1 MAVSQADLIRAHARK
16 RFVEVARRADQKT
29 VTIVAGEVGRDLGM
43 SNRMPNV
50 CQALRSRKFCDMAR
64 VELLEH
70 TGPEAGAS
78 TRFVYAIKPSVEDS
92 LYRSEVAPPARQP
105 AGVSADYGRPTT
117 RVGPAARRLTAPADR
132 SPALPTTALC
142 LVSCVAG
149 KLPHPAPAKELYT
162 SAWFQK
168 AREFVEARG
177 WPWFILSA
185 KYGLVAP
192 EAVIAPYEKTL
203 NTMGA
208 SERRDWAGRCLQA
221 LRPHLAGVKC
231 VVFLA
236 GMKYREYLASELPGL
251 GVDVHVP
258 MEGLPIGKQLA
269 WLDRHA
275 P

>member
-1 MAVSQADLIRAHARK
+1 MSDSDAGREWQLFIADMIS
-16 RFVEVARRADQKT
+16 F
-29 VTIVAGEVGRDLGM
+29 GERIL
-43 SNRMPNV
+43 
-50 CQALRSRKFCDMAR
+50 AYT
-64 VELLEH
+64 E
-70 TGPEAGAS
+70 GAS
-78 TRFVYAIKPSVEDS
+78 TRFIYAIKPSVEDS

-132 SPALPTTALC
+132 SSALPTTALC

-149 KLPHPAPAKELYT
+149 KLPHRAPGKELYT

-168 AREFVEARG
+168 ARGLVEARG

-203 NTMGA
+203 HTMGA
-208 SERRDWAGRCLQA
+208 SERRDWAGGCLQA

-236 GMKYREYLASELPGL
+236 GMKYREYLASELSGL
-251 GVDVHVP
+251 GVDVRVP